1 MRLFALLCAYCA
13 SLDALVPPVH
23 PTRAAPAATCARRA
37 AAVRLLEAVPPDDV
51 GTPID
56 GLFKP
61 PAVQEGSLSVGQ
73 VMPCTVVARQ
83 EEGSYLV
90 DIGTPRLATLPHS
103 EVGLDPN
110 ATKGGPQ
117 VDWRG
122 GKPSAPR
129 AGAEAEAVAELTP
142 GDVYEGQV
150 LSVDKSAGVT
160 VSLAKAQRGVAW
172 RRVAQLAAEDL
183 TFPSTVLRFGSAGA
197 TVAVEQLAAFLP
209 WSHWQLAPA
218 DRTPELIG
226 STLPVKFLDVDRM
239 RLRLVVSHRRVKLE
253 GLQGALEMG
262 QLVEGTVKSIREYG
276 AVVSLASG
284 MEGLLHISQLSRAY
298 VKSMNESLGEGDP
311 IRCVVI
317 KLGEGDGSVGLS
329 TKMLETRPGDMLRN
343 ATLVFQQA
351 ADRAGA

>member
-1 MRLFALLCAYCA
+1 
-13 SLDALVPPVH
+13 
-23 PTRAAPAATCARRA
+23 
-37 AAVRLLEAVPPDDV
+37 
-51 GTPID
+51 
-56 GLFKP
+56 
-61 PAVQEGSLSVGQ
+61 
-73 VMPCTVVARQ
+73 
-83 EEGSYLV
+83 
-90 DIGTPRLATLPHS
+90 
-103 EVGLDPN
+103 
-110 ATKGGPQ
+110 
-117 VDWRG
+117 
-122 GKPSAPR
+122 
-129 AGAEAEAVAELTP
+129 
-142 GDVYEGQV
+142 
-150 LSVDKSAGVT
+150 
-160 VSLAKAQRGVAW
+160 
-172 RRVAQLAAEDL
+172 
-183 TFPSTVLRFGSAGA
+183 
-197 TVAVEQLAAFLP
+197 
-209 WSHWQLAPA
+209 
-218 DRTPELIG
+218 
-226 STLPVKFLDVDRM
+226 M